1 MKRAPIVIIMLAVV
15 GVAAWWSV
23 KLRTKPLSAYKEQN
37 LHRLQSRGQLPDLP
51 GPYLQRGDIRD
62 LKYEFVD
69 VGIASSG
76 SFDSQGNLN
85 LDYFGAKVTTVPV
98 RDADGVL
105 VNKIVIPEPKK
116 MQFMV
121 AGSLV
126 PQPVAKE
133 IYTISDFTNGSELLK
148 DGKPFYRPSRETTVV
163 SDPGSRV
170 YVQED
175 CMFYSPELVMN
186 RDGGSVFV
194 NSEGKLEQI
203 PAELGKWIR
212 PVGSA
217 DGLGTVCTRQAETA
231 SSKERIY
238 LYHDHRW
245 TEVKLPYASYQHRFY
260 VTQNRLYISDAFN
273 PSQSVYA
280 VEKDAGIRAL
290 MPPPNSN
297 GITLTSANSRG
308 DAIFET
314 VYRLPKAK
322 GFDFYGITRRS
333 ELIIGNKFYDLC
345 SLLKAKGVEP
355 NVYGGRLESGGINE
369 RGDFFVIVGDADLP
383 HLYLFRRKQ

>member
-1 MKRAPIVIIMLAVV
+1 MLAVV

-23 KLRTKPLSAYKEQN
+23 KLRTNPLSAYKEQN

-116 MQFMV
+116 MQFTV

-133 IYTISDFTNGSELLK
+133 IYTISPITNGSELLK
-148 DGKPFYRPSRETTVV
+148 DGKPFYRPPKQ
-163 SDPGSRV
+163 DFYAPGSYV
-170 YVQED
+170 YIQEGD
-175 CMFYSPELVMN
+175 MFFSPDLVMN
-186 RDGGSVFV
+186 RDGGNVFI
-194 NSEGKLEQI
+194 NSEGILEKF
-203 PAELGKWIR
+203 PAEFGKWMR

-217 DGLGTVCTRQAETA
+217 DGLGTVCTAQAEM
-231 SSKERIY
+231 SSLKERIY
-238 LYHDHRW
+238 ICRDHRW
-245 TEVKLPYASYQHRFY
+245 TEVKLPYTSYQHFFCI
-260 VTQNRLYISDAFN
+260 TPNRLYISDAHN
-273 PSQSVYA
+273 PSQSIYFA
-280 VEKDAGIRAL
+280 EKDGNVHA
-290 MPPPNSN
+290 MVPPPNSN
-297 GITLTSANSRG
+297 RITITSANSRG

-333 ELIIGNKFYDLC
+333 ELIIGNKFFDLC
-345 SLLKAKGVEP
+345 SLLKANGVEP
-355 NVYGGRLESGGINE
+355 NVYGGRLDSGGINE
-369 RGDFFVIVGDADLP
+369 RGDFFVIAGDSDLP